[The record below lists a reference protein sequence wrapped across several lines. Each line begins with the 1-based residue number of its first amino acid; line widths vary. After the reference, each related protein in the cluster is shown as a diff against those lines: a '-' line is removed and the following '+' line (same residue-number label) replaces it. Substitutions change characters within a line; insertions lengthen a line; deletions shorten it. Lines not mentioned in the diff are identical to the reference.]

1 MSLDSGIGGTAF
13 IISGVRGGDEE
24 EDGAASWAAFR
35 GRLARCITWLLSS
48 SSSSSSSS
56 STSSS
61 AMATEWFWRPVFRSF
76 VGISGMLVARWST
89 GLGEKLGRGG
99 GGGGRLSIG
108 GGGGGGGSEVVSS
121 AC

>member
-1 MSLDSGIGGTAF
+1 MPLDSGIGGTAF

-35 GRLARCITWLLSS
+35 GRLARCMTWLLSS

-56 STSSS
+56 
-61 AMATEWFWRPVFRSF
+61 AMATEWFWRPGFRSF